1 MVLALC
7 SKVREEVAM
16 KSHAPLDLV
25 SKVQAVT
32 ETLFYGLKR
41 HSEHLTLTVSE
52 NTAVRI
58 EMLSKPLS
66 QEGCSRPSSEPPTC
80 PPHTPSS
87 RCHQTLSGREPG
99 PQERNKAPVKRCSS
113 SHSEVNL
120 QFPFVSLSS

>member
-16 KSHAPLDLV
+16 KSHAPSDLV

-52 NTAVRI
+52 NTAVRT

-66 QEGCSRPSSEPPTC
+66 QEGCSCPSSEPPTM
-80 PPHTPSS
+80 
-87 RCHQTLSGREPG
+87 
-99 PQERNKAPVKRCSS
+99 SS
-113 SHSEVNL
+113 SHPELSVPSGPVWKGAWSAGEKQSPGQEVL
-120 QFPFVSLSS
+120 FIS